1 MTVFGDVNVS
11 VYGNSDVLKFTF
23 TFKCVLLENQKCI
36 YFNHLLYI
44 AALYLLFIP
53 VSFIKFNPLSLS
65 WYFLQNS
72 TKVLFQAATSQSGK
86 QLHVPRLYIILL
98 GVSNSQLIG
107 SHTMKRVC
115 LKLKRDVLESQINKF
130 LCCFH
135 SFVSTCLFMP
145 LVIIAYT
152 QNPRENVDADIHV

>member
-11 VYGNSDVLKFTF
+11 DYENSDVLKITF
-23 TFKCVLLENQKCI
+23 TFKCVPLENQKCN

-53 VSFIKFNPLSLS
+53 VSFMKFNPLSLS

-72 TKVLFQAATSQSGK
+72 RKVLFQAATSQSGK

-98 GVSNSQLIG
+98 GISNIQLTG
-107 SHTMKRVC
+107 SHMMKRVC
-115 LKLKRDVLESQINKF
+115 LKLKRDVLESQIN
-130 LCCFH
+130 
-135 SFVSTCLFMP
+135 
-145 LVIIAYT
+145 
-152 QNPRENVDADIHV
+152 

>member
-11 VYGNSDVLKFTF
+11 VYGNSDVLEYTF
-23 TFKCVLLENQKCI
+23 TLKCVLLEKQKCN

-44 AALYLLFIP
+44 AALYLIFIP

-72 TKVLFQAATSQSGK
+72 RKVLFQAATSQSGK

-98 GVSNSQLIG
+98 AISNNQLTGI
-107 SHTMKRVC
+107 HTMKRLC
-115 LKLKRDVLESQINKF
+115 LKLKRDVLESQINQINCF
-130 LCCFH
+130 VVFIHLCLY
-135 SFVSTCLFMP
+135 VCLG
-145 LVIIAYT
+145 
-152 QNPRENVDADIHV
+152 QH

>member
-1 MTVFGDVNVS
+1 MTVFGVVNVS

-23 TFKCVLLENQKCI
+23 TFKCILLENQKCN

-53 VSFIKFNPLSLS
+53 VSFIKSNPLSLS

-72 TKVLFQAATSQSGK
+72 RKVLFQAATSQSGK
-86 QLHVPRLYIILL
+86 QLHVPRLYFILL
-98 GVSNSQLIG
+98 GIKKNSQLIG

-115 LKLKRDVLESQINKF
+115 LKLKRDVLESQIN
-130 LCCFH
+130 
-135 SFVSTCLFMP
+135 
-145 LVIIAYT
+145 
-152 QNPRENVDADIHV
+152 

>member
-11 VYGNSDVLKFTF
+11 VYGNSDVLKFIF
-23 TFKCVLLENQKCI
+23 TFKCVLLGNQKCN
-36 YFNHLLYI
+36 YFNHSLYI

-53 VSFIKFNPLSLS
+53 VNFKKFNPLSLS

-72 TKVLFQAATSQSGK
+72 RKVLFQAATSQIGK

-98 GVSNSQLIG
+98 GIRNSQLLG

-115 LKLKRDVLESQINKF
+115 LKLKRDVLESQIN
-130 LCCFH
+130 
-135 SFVSTCLFMP
+135 
-145 LVIIAYT
+145 
-152 QNPRENVDADIHV
+152 

>member
-23 TFKCVLLENQKCI
+23 TLKCVLLRTKSVIILIIYCI
-36 YFNHLLYI
+36 LYI
-44 AALYLLFIP
+44 IFLLFIY
-53 VSFIKFNPLSLS
+53 VSFINFNPLSLS

-72 TKVLFQAATSQSGK
+72 RKVLFQAATSQSGK

-98 GVSNSQLIG
+98 GISNSQLIG

-115 LKLKRDVLESQINKF
+115 LKFKRDVPESQIN
-130 LCCFH
+130 
-135 SFVSTCLFMP
+135 
-145 LVIIAYT
+145 
-152 QNPRENVDADIHV
+152 

>member
-11 VYGNSDVLKFTF
+11 VYRNRGVLKFTF
-23 TFKCVLLENQKCI
+23 TFKCVLLENQKRN

-44 AALYLLFIP
+44 AAPYLLFIP

-72 TKVLFQAATSQSGK
+72 RKVLFQAATSQSGK
-86 QLHVPRLYIILL
+86 QLHVPRLNIILL
-98 GVSNSQLIG
+98 GISNSQLIG

-115 LKLKRDVLESQINKF
+115 LKLKR
-130 LCCFH
+130 
-135 SFVSTCLFMP
+135 TCSNLK
-145 LVIIAYT
+145 
-152 QNPRENVDADIHV
+152 